1 MPTNRSVWQDKPGEP
16 GEPGLIRESPNPFK
30 LEDHKLLVKIC
41 TWAMNPCDAMLQ
53 DKALPFISY
62 SVILGQDVAGTV
74 EIIGPTAASKFKVGD
89 HVFGFSHRAHFWIDP
104 SNLFRYKYTYTSRLW
119 VVGPPPIFSP
129 YPLNSEYACFLP
141 TMDEFSDFLSSALR
155 QVEQP
160 AEAEAELSWVK
171 ISQAQASDQMS
182 LSQFISFAPVTD
194 CLRAMEGQGQQVKQA
209 PAPETSADPV
219 SVF

>member
-104 SNLFRYKYTYTSRLW
+104 SNLFRYKYT
-119 VVGPPPIFSP
+119 
-129 YPLNSEYACFLP
+129 EYACFLP